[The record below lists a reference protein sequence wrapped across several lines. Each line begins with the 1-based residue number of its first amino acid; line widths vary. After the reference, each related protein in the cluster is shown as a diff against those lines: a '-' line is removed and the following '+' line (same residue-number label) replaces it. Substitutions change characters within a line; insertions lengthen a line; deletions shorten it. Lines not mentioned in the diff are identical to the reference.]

1 MSKKH
6 LSILSVLG
14 VLAFGTA
21 PAQADSLWENF
32 LNDAGKVVDK
42 VDVFSDDDENP
53 APDTSES
60 TSKPA
65 TTPNEDAAKTDH
77 SSGPS
82 TATPATPSANQPAA
96 SANAQV
102 IPKPKPVR
110 PSAVVKQA
118 QALLSQLGYDP
129 GPADGLYGKRTGRAI
144 SVFQKD
150 RGVVVSGDVT
160 EELIAQLQE
169 ARSEKIAAA
178 EEQPDAVAALQPKSD
193 APTVVSEEDQSA
205 LADADNPEASVAETD
220 SPIPA
225 IAADVRTFDFRG
237 IRLGDS
243 LEDVAAALPS
253 MRIETDA
260 GENNVIIGYRGL
272 WTAENKKDVIRV
284 TFTHDGRLYSLNNG
298 QTLSPSLTA
307 ETLFSRIVKKYGDG
321 EPTEGTLIYQTDD
334 PEIDQAR
341 FNVNIR
347 SASDGTYVAINLF
360 DSKLARKSDEAV
372 EAAKLAAKSR
382 IAKDLKL

>member
-1 MSKKH
+1 MSRKH
-6 LSILSVLG
+6 LSVISIVG
-14 VLAFGTA
+14 ALAFGA
-21 PAQADSLWENF
+21 SPAYAEGLWENF
-32 LNDAGKVVDK
+32 LKDAGKVVDK
-42 VDVFSDDDENP
+42 VDVFSDDPEESTT
-53 APDTSES
+53 DTSEKTLNQEETGTGEPDQDTAKAPETS
-60 TSKPA
+60 EPAESSSKPSA
-65 TTPNEDAAKTDH
+65 TGQAD
-77 SSGPS
+77 SS
-82 TATPATPSANQPAA
+82 QK
-96 SANAQV
+96 AQIV
-102 IPKPKPVR
+102 PKPKPAR
-110 PSAVVKQA
+110 PSAVIKEA
-118 QALLSQLGYDP
+118 QALLAELGYDP
-129 GPADGLYGKRTGRAI
+129 GPADGLYGKRTGKAV
-144 SVFQKD
+144 SNFQKD
-150 RGVVVSGDVT
+150 RGTRVTGDVT
-160 EELIAQLQE
+160 EGLLSELKKAQ
-169 ARSEKIAAA
+169 SEKLAAA
-178 EEQPDAVAALQPKSD
+178 EPQSEEPSIADGGNEPPVAAVKGS
-193 APTVVSEEDQSA
+193 
-205 LADADNPEASVAETD
+205 ETD
-220 SPIPA
+220 GPIPA

-272 WTAENKKDVIRV
+272 WTSENKKDVIRV

-307 ETLFSRIVKKYGDG
+307 ETLFNRIAKKYGEG
-321 EPTEGTLIYQTDD
+321 EPTDGTLIYQTSD

-347 SASDGTYVAINLF
+347 SANDGTYVAINLF